1 MKEILTGNPN
11 TRKTSCV
18 LLCECSCSLPPPRNV
33 GNEEP
38 EGREGKEPV
47 GGGARVGLLELQPLG
62 GRDLGSCK
70 GASETLPRIMNLI
83 LFQESRR
90 TEMSSKSTFGCLT
103 IFECNF
109 MQRLTHM
116 EPCVLSQLQK
126 YLVPISEDRSRGD
139 WGVGWSEKTEA

>member
-1 MKEILTGNPN
+1 MYYSVSVHVPFPHPAMSVMKSQRAEKE
-11 TRKTSCV
+11 RK
-18 LLCECSCSLPPPRNV
+18 
-33 GNEEP
+33 
-38 EGREGKEPV
+38 PV
-47 GGGARVGLLELQPLG
+47 GGGARVGLRELQPRVDG
-62 GRDLGSCK
+62 DLGSCK

-126 YLVPISEDRSRGD
+126 YLDPISEDRSRGD
-139 WGVGWSEKTEA
+139 WGVGSSEKPEA